1 MEQQLPIHHAVLC
14 RVNKFSAQS
23 VMAELT
29 KDTALADEVADE
41 FEIILECFPHA
52 LQPLCAKYCEE
63 QMSKM
68 RKMAEALT
76 S

>member
-1 MEQQLPIHHAVLC
+1 MQTVKAVSYAVLC

-52 LQPLCAKYCEE
+52 LQPLCSKYCEE

-68 RKMAEALT
+68 RKMAESSAA
-76 S
+76 

>member
-1 MEQQLPIHHAVLC
+1 
-14 RVNKFSAQS
+14 
-23 VMAELT
+23 MAELT

-52 LQPLCAKYCEE
+52 LQPLCTKYCEE

-68 RKMAEALT
+68 RKMAESSAA
-76 S
+76 